1 MRKALH
7 VMGFLDDIDVQW
19 MVKNGVRQYV
29 TKGTVLI
36 QEGSSIDSVYVV
48 LDGTLAVRVAAMD
61 GKEIA
66 SLFSGEIVGEMSFI
80 SSRPPYASVV
90 ATHDSH
96 VLVIPRILLRE
107 KLAKDHAFAARFYRA
122 LAGFLADRLSVTV
135 GRFGYGSALQDVDPE
150 ELDDSSMDEV
160 AVAANRFE
168 DLLRACSTESF
179 V

>member
-7 VMGFLDDIDVQW
+7 LMGFLDDVDVQW
-19 MVKNGVRQYV
+19 MVKNGVKQYV
-29 TKGTVLI
+29 TTGTVLI
-36 QEGSSIDSVYVV
+36 QEGASIDSVYVV
-48 LDGTLAVRVAAMD
+48 LDGALSVRAAAMD

-66 SLFSGEIVGEMSFI
+66 ALFSGEIVGEMSFV

-90 ATHDSH
+90 ALHDSH
-96 VLVIPRILLRE
+96 VLVIPCNLLRE
-107 KLAKDHAFAARFYRA
+107 KLVEDHAFAARFYRA

-135 GRFGYGSALQDVDPE
+135 GRFGYGSAQQDIDPE
-150 ELDDSSMDEV
+150 ELDDSSMNEI

-168 DLLRACSTESF
+168 DLLRACSVESF